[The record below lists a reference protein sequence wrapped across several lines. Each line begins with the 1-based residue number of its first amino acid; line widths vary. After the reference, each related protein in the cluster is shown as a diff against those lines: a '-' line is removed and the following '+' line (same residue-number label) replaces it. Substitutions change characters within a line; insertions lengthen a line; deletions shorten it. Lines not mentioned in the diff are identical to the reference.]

1 MLKLHGMPVSN
12 FYCIV
17 KQALLEKGLSF
28 EEVQAMPNQEPAY
41 LEKSPIGKIP
51 VLETAAGCITETNV
65 ILDYLEDVY
74 PQPNLFPT
82 DPFERA
88 KVRQMIKMS
97 EMYLEFPAHKQVNAL
112 FGATISDEQRTV
124 TQAAMKQGLAAFQR
138 LAKFSPWICGS
149 TFTAADIFVF
159 HALSVVIGIG
169 GKLYDWDVM
178 SETPGLKAWY
188 DQVGQRPIT
197 KKLVSESQVA
207 LQEIMK
213 QMAGK

>member
-17 KQALLEKGLSF
+17 KQALLEKGVAF
-28 EEVQAMPNQEPAY
+28 EEVNVSPNQESAW
-41 LEKSPIGKIP
+41 LDRSPMGKIP
-51 VLETAAGCITETNV
+51 VLETEAGCLTETNV
-65 ILDYLEDVY
+65 ILDYIEET
-74 PQPNLFPT
+74 QAGAKLFPV

-97 EMYLEFPAHKQVNAL
+97 EMYLEFPAHKLVMAL
-112 FGATISDEQRTV
+112 FGAEVSAEQREL
-124 TQAAMKQGLAAFQR
+124 TQKTMQQGMAAFQR

-159 HALSVVIGIG
+159 HAFSVVIGIG

-178 SETPGLKAWY
+178 SAVPGLKAWY
-188 DQVGQRPIT
+188 DQVGARPIT
-197 KKLVSESQVA
+197 KQLVADSQA
-207 LQEIMK
+207 AMAAMMK
-213 QMAGK
+213 PR

>member
-17 KQALLEKGLSF
+17 KQALLEKGLTF
-28 EEVQAMPNQEPAY
+28 EEVAAMPNQEPDY
-41 LEKSPIGKIP
+41 LAKSPIGKIP
-51 VLETAAGCITETNV
+51 VLETNAGCITETNV

-112 FGATISDEQRTV
+112 FGAAISDEQRAT

-138 LAKFSPWICGS
+138 LAKFSPWICGA

-178 SETPGLKAWY
+178 SEIPGLKTWY

-197 KKLVSESQVA
+197 QKLVGESQAA

-213 QMAGK
+213 QMGGK